1 MATRIATDEPR
12 FAAGFAPRFLQWA
25 AGATPDRR
33 ADAASAL
40 ARARLHCTLDLAE
53 RQDAEIA
60 MTALLDDPCAGVR
73 RALAHALSG
82 AHDAPR
88 RLVIALA
95 NDRAEVALPLLM
107 RSPVLTDAE
116 LVDRVGSGDP
126 AAQRAVAMRPRLGPG
141 PATALAESGDRSVAL
156 ALIGNI
162 GARLP
167 NAAIWR
173 LIERFGGDEDARQ
186 ALLARPDLPADIRA
200 EIALLS
206 AERLA
211 PGDLA
216 AERRPDAA
224 LAAIALACPDAE
236 RMALVR
242 TLKLRGALTLALM
255 LRSLLGGERAFFAA
269 ALADLSGLPFARAF
283 SLIGDP
289 KGQGFA
295 ALARKA
301 GLPRHALPAFRAALV
316 ALAGHGSLGPDGL
329 KRDLVEA
336 AIAACQARRD
346 PALAPI
352 LALLGRFAAEAAR
365 IEARAVV
372 GPRRRPR
379 TFEPQIETASLEAL
393 EPLSL
398 ETLEMAGLEA
408 LDIEAPSSEPTS
420 LVALSA
426 ETPTLELTSPS
437 TPAPEAPSLETQSIE
452 TPSVETASVEPAGPE
467 FTPAAD
473 CVAELAAGASGIPG
487 APTIAED
494 VAAAATAATPP
505 APFSS
510 RRAPEP
516 SRGEAAKRPARRA
529 RRAGR
534 RK

>member
-1 MATRIATDEPR
+1 MAAQASRRMATRIATDEPR

-25 AGATPDRR
+25 AAASPDRR

-60 MTALLDDPCAGVR
+60 MTALLDDPCASVR

-116 LVDRVGSGDP
+116 LVDRVAAGD
-126 AAQRAVAMRPRLGPG
+126 AAVQRAVAMRPRLGPG

-167 NAAIWR
+167 TAALWR

-186 ALLARPDLPADIRA
+186 ALLARPDLPADVRA

-206 AERLA
+206 AENLA
-211 PGDLA
+211 PGDIA

-224 LAAIALACPDAE
+224 LVAIALACPDAE

-301 GLPRHALPAFRAALV
+301 GLPRHALPALRAALV
-316 ALAGHGSLGPDGL
+316 AVAARGSLGPDGL

-352 LALLGRFAAEAAR
+352 LSLLGRFAAEAAR

-372 GPRRRPR
+372 GPRRQPR
-379 TFEPQIETASLEAL
+379 VVEAPIETSSLEAASLEAPSLEAPCLESPSLEPAGLEAPSVELACLEAPSVEPPTLEMPSRDTASLEAESL
-393 EPLSL
+393 EP
-398 ETLEMAGLEA
+398 
-408 LDIEAPSSEPTS
+408 P
-420 LVALSA
+420 
-426 ETPTLELTSPS
+426 
-437 TPAPEAPSLETQSIE
+437 
-452 TPSVETASVEPAGPE
+452 GPKC
-467 FTPAAD
+467 AA
-473 CVAELAAGASGIPG
+473 VAELAAGASDVPG
-487 APTIAED
+487 ASAILDD
-494 VAAAATAATPP
+494 VAAAATASTPP
-505 APFSS
+505 APSSS
-510 RRAPEP
+510 RRAPEQ